1 MTTSGRSPNANS
13 AEAKTHYHSFWL
25 SDIHLGCKDCK
36 AEFLLKLFEHNSFD
50 NLFLVGD
57 IIDIWALK
65 RRPFWPESHHHVL
78 QKIIEIAQTDTSVV
92 FIPGNHD
99 ELLKS
104 YHYFSFA
111 NIDIQP
117 FFFHHTINGKK
128 LLMVHG
134 DQFDSEVCISRYYAK
149 LGDHLYDFI
158 LFLNRSL
165 HTLRKKFGHS
175 YWSLASYIKN
185 KVPKAQQAIERYH
198 QAAIRYA
205 KSQHVDAIFCGHI
218 HQPALLSQQNI
229 IYGNLGDWIENCTL
243 IVETQTGD
251 LQLLQWDDK
260 LNRTQVLSQIESS
273 IHALSPN
280 QQKQNPQHESV
291 A

>member
-1 MTTSGRSPNANS
+1 MTLSSTPLIKDSGDSIP
-13 AEAKTHYHSFWL
+13 HYHAIWL

-36 AEFLLKLFEHNSFD
+36 ADFLLKLFDSCRFD

-57 IIDIWALK
+57 IIDLWSLK
-65 RRPFWPESHHHVL
+65 RRPFWPQSHHKVL
-78 QKIIEIAQTDTSVV
+78 HKIIEIAQTQTHVV

-99 ELLKS
+99 EYLKS
-104 YHYFSFA
+104 YHHFNFA

-117 FFFHHTINGKK
+117 FFLHHTINNKK

-134 DQFDSEVCISRYYAK
+134 DQFDSEVCVSRYYAK
-149 LGDHLYDFI
+149 LGDHLYDLL
-158 LFLNRSL
+158 LFLNRTL
-165 HTLRKKFGHS
+165 HGIRNKFGHS

-185 KVPKAQQAIERYH
+185 KLPKAQQAIERYH

-205 KSQHVDAIFCGHI
+205 KSQNVDAIFCGHI
-218 HQPALLSQQNI
+218 HQPTLLHQENI

-243 IVETQTGD
+243 IAETQMGE

-260 LNRTQVLSQIESS
+260 LNCTQIMSQIDAS
-273 IHALSPN
+273 ISTLPL
-280 QQKQNPQHESV
+280 QQQADQKHESV

>member
-1 MTTSGRSPNANS
+1 MTLRSTSMGQGNYSD
-13 AEAKTHYHSFWL
+13 KKHYHAYWL

-36 AEFLLKLFEHNSFD
+36 AEFLLKLFEQVTFD

-65 RRPFWPESHHHVL
+65 KRPYWPESHHKVL
-78 QKIIEIAQTDTSVV
+78 QKIIEIAQTKTNVV

-104 YHYFSFA
+104 YHHFNFA

-117 FFFHHTINGKK
+117 FFLHHTLSGKK
-128 LLMVHG
+128 LLILHG
-134 DQFDSEVCISRYYAK
+134 DQFDSEVCVSRYYAK
-149 LGDHLYDFI
+149 LGDHLYDFL
-158 LFLNRSL
+158 LFLNRSF
-165 HTLRKKFGHS
+165 HSLRQKFGHS
-175 YWSLASYIKN
+175 YWSLASYIKH
-185 KVPKAQQAIERYH
+185 KLPKAQEAIKRYH

-205 KSQHVDAIFCGHI
+205 KSQNVDAIFCGHI
-218 HQPALLSQQNI
+218 HQPALLIQNDI
-229 IYGNLGDWIENCTL
+229 IYGNHGDWIENCTL
-243 IVETQTGD
+243 IAETETGE

-260 LNRTQVLSQIESS
+260 WNCTQILTQIDSP
-273 IHALSPN
+273 IHSFSLHN
-280 QQKQNPQHESV
+280 KTQDQQHENV

>member
-1 MTTSGRSPNANS
+1 MTPGSIPSEQGNAF
-13 AEAKTHYHSFWL
+13 EKTHYHAFWL

-36 AEFLLKLFEHNSFD
+36 AEFLLRLFENNAFD

-57 IIDIWALK
+57 IIDIRALK

-78 QKIIEIAQTDTSVV
+78 RKIIEIAQTDTNVV

-104 YHYFSFA
+104 YHYFNFV

-117 FFFHHTINGKK
+117 FFLHDTIRGKK

-134 DQFDSEVCISRYYAK
+134 DQFDSEVCVSRYYAR

-165 HTLRKKFGHS
+165 HRLRKKSGRA
-175 YWSLASYIKN
+175 YWSLAGYIKN
-185 KVPKAQQAIERYH
+185 KVPKARQAIERYH

-205 KSQHVDAIFCGHI
+205 KSQHVDVIFCGHI
-218 HQPALLSQQNI
+218 HQPALLSQQGM

-243 IVETQTGD
+243 IAETETGE
-251 LQLLQWDDK
+251 LQLLRWDDK
-260 LNRTQVLSQIESS
+260 RSRTQILTQIGSS
-273 IHALSPN
+273 ALDLSPG
-280 QQKQNPQHESV
+280 QQKQNQQHVSV